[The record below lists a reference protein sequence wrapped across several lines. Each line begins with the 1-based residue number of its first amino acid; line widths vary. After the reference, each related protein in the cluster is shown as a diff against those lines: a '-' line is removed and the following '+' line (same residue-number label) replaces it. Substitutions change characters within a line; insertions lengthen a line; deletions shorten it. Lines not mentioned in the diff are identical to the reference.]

1 MNDEPLLPE
10 EAARLSRARV
20 PIAPPPDEE
29 ERLVS
34 ALRQRGLLCPPRWRA
49 LWKQVRSLFTARIL
63 R

>member
-10 EAARLSRARV
+10 DAARLSRARI
-20 PIAPPPDEE
+20 PIAPPPAEE

-34 ALRQRGLLCPPRWRA
+34 ALRQRGLLRAPRWRA
-49 LWKQVRSLFTARIL
+49 LWRRVRDRFTARIL